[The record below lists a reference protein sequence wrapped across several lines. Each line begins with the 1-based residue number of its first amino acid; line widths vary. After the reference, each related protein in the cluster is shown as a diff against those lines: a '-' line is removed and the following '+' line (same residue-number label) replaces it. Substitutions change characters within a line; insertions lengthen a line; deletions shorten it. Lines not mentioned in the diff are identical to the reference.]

1 MQPTTH
7 KRNVEGLRQNALK
20 RHQAVITRTEE
31 ALKQMVRE
39 GQRVDFSTVARL
51 AGVSVA
57 WLYRETAFKERIENL
72 RAQKSARSSSPLMV
86 KATDASKEAILTT
99 LRQRVKNLE
108 IENQELKRQ
117 LEVAYGQ
124 LNKVA
129 H

>member
-1 MQPTTH
+1 MHPPSH

-20 RHQAVITRTEE
+20 RHQAVITRTDE

-39 GQRVDFSTVARL
+39 GQRVDFSTVAKA

-57 WLYRETAFKERIENL
+57 WLYREKAFKQRIESL
-72 RAQKSARSSSPLMV
+72 RAGFSTQSSSPLMV

-99 LRQRVKNLE
+99 LRQRIKNLE

-124 LNKVA
+124 LYKVA
-129 H
+129 P